1 MPKKS
6 TSPKCFSKSRASL
19 EKQLLQS
26 IKNRHQISSGLEEI
40 CLIRRA
46 FGDKKPE
53 LVAWRKICLFLIDS
67 PEYQRSQRDRK
78 GFLNHGKSP
87 EAAYQSKK
95 RRWISSQIRQDM
107 FNPQAIGK
115 KSCFLAR
122 SCCLA
127 KHVLIFDW
135 SKKETIS
142 PIYQKFV
149 WFTV

>member
-53 LVAWRKICLFLIDS
+53 LVAWRKICLFLI
-67 PEYQRSQRDRK
+67 
-78 GFLNHGKSP
+78 
-87 EAAYQSKK
+87 
-95 RRWISSQIRQDM
+95 
-107 FNPQAIGK
+107 GK
-115 KSCFLAR
+115 KQ
-122 SCCLA
+122 
-127 KHVLIFDW
+127 
-135 SKKETIS
+135 TIS
-142 PIYQKFV
+142 TIFQKPV
-149 WFTV
+149 CQTV